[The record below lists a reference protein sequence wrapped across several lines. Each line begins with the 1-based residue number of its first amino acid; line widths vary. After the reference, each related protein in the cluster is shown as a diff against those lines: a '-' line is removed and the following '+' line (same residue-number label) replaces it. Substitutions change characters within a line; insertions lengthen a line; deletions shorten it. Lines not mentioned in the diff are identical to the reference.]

1 MLRAAI
7 IFFVLGLVAILLG
20 ANNFAGLSLEVGKII
35 LFAFLILAAISFL
48 GALLTG
54 RQGPKALP

>member
-7 IFFVLGLVAILLG
+7 IFFVLGLVGIVLG
-20 ANNFAGLSLEVGKII
+20 AYNFAGLSLEIGKIV

-48 GALLTG
+48 ASLLTG
-54 RQGPKALP
+54 KNRTTLP

>member
-7 IFFVLGLVAILLG
+7 IFFVLGLVAIVLG
-20 ANNFAGLSLEVGKII
+20 AYNFAGLSLEVGKII

-48 GALLTG
+48 GSLLTG
-54 RQGPKALP
+54 KNRTTLP

>member
-7 IFFVLGLVAILLG
+7 MFFVLGLIAIVLG
-20 ANNFAGLSLEVGKII
+20 AYNFAGLSIEVGKII

-48 GALLTG
+48 GSLLTG
-54 RQGPKALP
+54 KNRTMIP